1 MDESVGS
8 TDTAILAGDL
18 PDSEE
23 VIGKLVNIQP
33 TAPIQSGIA
42 EQKS

>member
-1 MDESVGS
+1 MDESVSSPG
-8 TDTAILAGDL
+8 TVMLADDL
-18 PDSEE
+18 PDSEDI
-23 VIGKLVNIQP
+23 IGKLVNIQP

>member
-1 MDESVGS
+1 MESAGPSSNV
-8 TDTAILAGDL
+8 ILAGDL
-18 PDSEE
+18 PDNEDI
-23 VIGKLVNIQP
+23 IGKLVNIQP